1 MRVLELPAEVT
12 IGGVEAR
19 ADGLAR
25 EAARAAEEAE
35 RLVLALL
42 RGELLAPR
50 SARSP
55 GPAPRPRIRAA

>member
-1 MRVLELPAEVT
+1 VRVLELPAEVA

-42 RGELLAPR
+42 RGELLAPKAPR
-50 SARSP
+50 SAP
-55 GPAPRPRIRAA
+55 PRKSRAA

>member
-12 IGGVEAR
+12 IGGIEAR

-25 EAARAAEEAE
+25 EAERAAEEAE

-42 RGELLAPR
+42 RGELLAPQPPR
-50 SARSP
+50 PA
-55 GPAPRPRIRAA
+55 APRAPKIRAA

>member
-1 MRVLELPAEVT
+1 MRVLELPAEVA

-42 RGELLAPR
+42 RGELLA
-50 SARSP
+50 AR
-55 GPAPRPRIRAA
+55 APRPVTPPKHRAA